1 MKYHNSYIDLLS
13 TTKGGTEWVYGN
25 NYDLIVESETIIIDI
40 IKNIIPDRYDQL
52 ILPSSVYD
60 DRIMSIVHK
69 DIDGALVRWI
79 SEIMRYIE
87 ILDTY
92 LIQYELFGRNRLVS
106 ELIEGKL
113 M

>member
-25 NYDLIVESETIIIDI
+25 NYDLIVESKTIIIDI

-52 ILPSSVYD
+52 ILHPSIYD
-60 DRIMSIVHK
+60 NTITSIMYK
-69 DIDGALVRWI
+69 DIDEALVRWV

-106 ELIEGKL
+106 ELLSFVNK
-113 M
+113 